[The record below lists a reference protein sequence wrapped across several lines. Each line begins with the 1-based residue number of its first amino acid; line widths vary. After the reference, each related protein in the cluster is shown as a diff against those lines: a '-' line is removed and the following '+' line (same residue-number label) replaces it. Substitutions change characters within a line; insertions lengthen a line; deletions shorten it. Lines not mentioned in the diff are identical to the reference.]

1 MSPNWC
7 IIDLDIWGTSKE
19 IAERCQFDAENTCVF
34 GNVVTAGSEDYIC
47 ICLND
52 RYKPTD
58 GNLTC
63 EISKCYF

>member
-7 IIDLDIWGTSKE
+7 IINLDICGTSKE
-19 IAERCQFDAENTCVF
+19 IAERCQFDAENTSVG
-34 GNVVTAGSEDYIC
+34 GNLVTAGSKDYIC

-52 RYKPTD
+52 GYKPTD